1 MKNLL
6 FMISLF
12 TLLFTGNLF
21 AGPIKQFILD
31 SNIVYTLKISKDGSV
46 TTVMF
51 PSAIQGIYGSNIID
65 NPSKAKKNGVYLL
78 TYQEGNYYFSIKAV
92 RPEQT
97 ASLNIVFNRK
107 IYVIKLKSVTKE
119 EAYNSVTFESGG
131 NSVGGSNGGG
141 SNKVAPSILVSTLD
155 KAKMYPLLLQQ
166 YPDNVANIQYKHR
179 DEVFKYKGYSVRLN
193 AVYRF
198 NEIDTLVFWIILT
211 NSTDKKI
218 TYDPANIAVRCGE
231 KIYFSSLA
239 EASGVI
245 PPNGTTQAYFCI
257 TGTPDGGRNW
267 LSVDNNFLV
276 LLAAD
281 NPDNQSTENKTGAMK
296 KLILE
301 QKIKDLNLELD
312 KAKTPEEISR
322 INREFTTIKNELKNI
337 NMGDDEK

>member
-1 MKNLL
+1 MKKLVIL
-6 FMISLF
+6 TFIIL
-12 TLLFTGNLF
+12 TLGRLN

-31 SNIVYTLKISKDGSV
+31 SNIVYTLNIAKDGSV

-65 NPSKAKKNGVYLL
+65 NPSKAKNKGAYLL
-78 TYQEGNYYFSIKAV
+78 TYQEGNYYFSIKAI

-107 IYVIKLKSVTKE
+107 IYVINLKSVSKK
-119 EAYNSVTFESGG
+119 EAYNSVTFETGESTLSGG
-131 NSVGGSNGGG
+131 DN
-141 SNKVAPSILVSTLD
+141 SNKVGPTLLVSALD

-179 DEVFKYKGYSVRLN
+179 DELFKYKGYSVRLN

-198 NEIDTLVFWIILT
+198 NDIDTLVFWVILANT
-211 NSTDKKI
+211 TDKKI
-218 TYDPANIAVRCGE
+218 TYNPVDFAVRCGE
-231 KIYFSSLA
+231 KIYFSSLS
-239 EASGVI
+239 ESSGVI

-257 TGTPDGGRNW
+257 TGTPEGGKNW

-276 LLAAD
+276 LLAVN
-281 NPDNQSTENKTGAMK
+281 NPGKKTDSGKSDSMK

-312 KAKTPEEISR
+312 QAKTKKKINQINQEFKLIIKKLDNISKGE
-322 INREFTTIKNELKNI
+322 NSK
-337 NMGDDEK
+337 

>member
-6 FMISLF
+6 LMISLF
-12 TLLFTGNLF
+12 TLLSTGRLI

-65 NPSKAKKNGVYLL
+65 NPSKAKKNGAYLL
-78 TYQEGNYYFSIKAV
+78 TYQEGNYYFSIKAI

-107 IYVIKLKSVTKE
+107 IYVIKLKSVTKN

-131 NSVGGSNGGG
+131 SGAGVSNGG
-141 SNKVAPSILVSTLD
+141 SSKVAPSILVSALD

-198 NEIDTLVFWIILT
+198 NDIDTLVFWIILT

-257 TGTPDGGRNW
+257 TGTPDGGKNW

-281 NPDNQSTENKTGAMK
+281 NPNSKSTEDKSGAMQ

-312 KAKTPEEISR
+312 EAKTPQEISR
-322 INREFTTIKNELKNI
+322 IKSEFTTIKNELKNI
-337 NMGDDEK
+337 NKGDSEK